1 MAYGGDTVRLQVKF
15 RDFNDIAVNPTNIK
29 LTTYD
34 TNKNQIDQIN
44 INDTNKVDVGVYFYD
59 YVLPV
64 NKTEII
70 FEFKGTHNEKPILTR
85 GNIPIKI

>member
-1 MAYGGDTVRLQVKF
+1 MAFAGDTVRLQVRFK
-15 RDFNDIAVNPTNIK
+15 DFDDVAVNPTNIK

-34 TNKNQIDQIN
+34 LSKNQIDQFT
-44 INDTNKVDVGVYFYD
+44 INDTNKIDEGVYFYD
-59 YVLPV
+59 YVLPED
-64 NKTEII
+64 KTEIV

>member
-15 RDFNDIAVNPTNIK
+15 RDFNDFAVNPTDIK

-34 TNKNQIDQIN
+34 INKNQIDQIS

-59 YVLPV
+59 YVLPEDE
-64 NKTEII
+64 TEIV